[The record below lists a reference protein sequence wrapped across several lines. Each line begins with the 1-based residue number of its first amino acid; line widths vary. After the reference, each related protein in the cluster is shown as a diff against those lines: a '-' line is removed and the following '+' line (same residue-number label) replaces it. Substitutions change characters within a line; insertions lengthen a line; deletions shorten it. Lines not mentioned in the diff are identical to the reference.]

1 MFVGDEGFDP
11 RVLSGA
17 TCAFGVFDGVHSAHR
32 FLIDQAR
39 SDARERQT
47 RAVALTFDIDPD
59 ELFRADSLRKLMS
72 NEDRLRELSETGVDA
87 VVAFRFSRA
96 FASLSPEAFLERA
109 FTGRVPSCIHVGQ
122 NFLFGSKASGGI
134 AELAAWGSV
143 HGMTVR
149 AHDLLSLADKP
160 VSATR
165 IRALLQRGAIGEAN
179 QLLGRR
185 FRIRGRVLPGRGE
198 GRDMGFR
205 TANLVVPQENRVLA
219 DGVYGA
225 YAHVR
230 GATYKAAVSVGVSPV
245 FRDEATATCEVHLL
259 DFSGDIYDEEIAVD
273 FDTRIRPM
281 IEFGSVEEL
290 VETVKSNIEWI
301 RKNL

>member
-1 MFVGDEGFDP
+1 
-11 RVLSGA
+11 
-17 TCAFGVFDGVHSAHR
+17 
-32 FLIDQAR
+32 
-39 SDARERQT
+39 
-47 RAVALTFDIDPD
+47 
-59 ELFRADSLRKLMS
+59 
-72 NEDRLRELSETGVDA
+72 
-87 VVAFRFSRA
+87 
-96 FASLSPEAFLERA
+96 
-109 FTGRVPSCIHVGQ
+109 
-122 NFLFGSKASGGI
+122 
-134 AELAAWGSV
+134 
-143 HGMTVR
+143 MTVR
-149 AHDLLSLADKP
+149 AHDLLSLADMP

-165 IRALLQRGAIGEAN
+165 ISALLQRGAIGEAN

-225 YAHVR
+225 YAHAR
-230 GATYKAAVSVGVSPV
+230 GTTYTAAVSVGVSPV
-245 FRDEATATCEVHLL
+245 FRDETTATCEVHLL

-281 IEFGSVEEL
+281 IEFDSVEEL
-290 VETVKSNIEWI
+290 IETVKSNIEWI

>member
-1 MFVGDEGFDP
+1 MFAGDDGFDP

-17 TCAFGVFDGVHSAHR
+17 ICAFGVFDGVHSAHR

-59 ELFRADSLRKLMS
+59 ELFCTARLRKLMS

-96 FASLSPEAFLERA
+96 FAALSPEAFLNRA
-109 FTGRVPSCIHVGQ
+109 FAGRVPWCIHVGE
-122 NFLFGSKASGGI
+122 NFRFGSKASGGV
-134 AELAAWGSV
+134 AELEAWGGV
-143 HGMTVR
+143 HGMAVR
-149 AHDLLSLADKP
+149 AHDLLSLADEP

-165 IRALLQRGAIGEAN
+165 IRTLLQAGSIQEAN

-185 FRIRGRVLPGRGE
+185 FRIRARVLPGRGE

-205 TANLVVPQENRVLA
+205 TANLVVPRQNRVLA

-230 GATYKAAVSVGVSPV
+230 GATYKAAVSVGISPV
-245 FRDEATATCEVHLL
+245 FREHATATCEVHLL

-273 FDTRIRPM
+273 FDTWIRPM
-281 IEFGSVEEL
+281 IEFSSVERL

-301 RKNL
+301 RENL

>member
-109 FTGRVPSCIHVGQ
+109 FAGRVPSCIHVGQ
-122 NFLFGSKASGGI
+122 NFHFGSKASGGI
-134 AELAAWGSV
+134 AELTAWGSA

-149 AHDLLSLADKP
+149 AHDLLSLADMP

-230 GATYKAAVSVGVSPV
+230 GATYKAAVSVGVSLV

-281 IEFGSVEEL
+281 IEFDSVEEL
-290 VETVKSNIEWI
+290 IETVKSNIEWI